1 MFQEEEII
9 KMMTCAVLRGGSS
22 DLVQL
27 LFYDDVLGQ
36 ALLYYKKTKLDA
48 VYEQKTLVSLS
59 CRKCFILS
67 DVTEE
72 TKVFVK
78 AEGGCC

>member
-27 LFYDDVLGQ
+27 IFYDDVLGQ
-36 ALLYYKKTKLDA
+36 AFSEAD
-48 VYEQKTLVSLS
+48 S
-59 CRKCFILS
+59 
-67 DVTEE
+67 
-72 TKVFVK
+72 
-78 AEGGCC
+78 